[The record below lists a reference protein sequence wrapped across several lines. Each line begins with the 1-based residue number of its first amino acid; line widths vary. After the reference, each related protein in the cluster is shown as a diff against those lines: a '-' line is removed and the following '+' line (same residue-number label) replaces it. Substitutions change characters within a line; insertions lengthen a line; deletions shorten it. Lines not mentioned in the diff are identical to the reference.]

1 MQHTWNALITIAAI
15 VLLCGCATTCRE
27 ALQQKLEGKNAAERR
42 VILAGVRPGN
52 PERTET
58 GRRIQCTA
66 FREDEEDMRGNDR
79 PESSCEYIWGCQEKV
94 RPELVTRG

>member
-42 VILAGVRPGN
+42 VILAQECGQ
-52 PERTET
+52 E
-58 GRRIQCTA
+58 IQ
-66 FREDEEDMRGNDR
+66 RGLKPEDEPNVRHFEKMKAICEEMTRQKVPVNIAGGAKKKVDMK
-79 PESSCEYIWGCQEKV
+79 E
-94 RPELVTRG
+94 